1 LAVAVACTIPG
12 PEPVAPLDTANQL
25 ASLDA
30 DHEQPAAVVTVM
42 ADPPP
47 AAGYEPCVGDR
58 VKVQPDAC
66 TMLNDRP
73 EMLRVVERSAPS
85 LAATLNW
92 TAPGPVPAPPA
103 VIVTQSALLVADHAQ
118 PAGAVTATEP
128 ALAPDGTAL
137 DEAPRLY

>member
-1 LAVAVACTIPG
+1 LAAAVACTIPG
-12 PEPVAPLDTANQL
+12 PEPVAPLATASQPT
-25 ASLDA
+25 SLVA

-42 ADPPP
+42 AAPPPP
-47 AAGYEPCVGDR
+47 AGYEACVGDT

-73 EMLRVVERSAPS
+73 EMLRVAERSTPS

-92 TAPGPVPAPPA
+92 TAPGPLPAPPA
-103 VIVTQSALLVADHAQ
+103 EIVTQSALLVADHAQ
-118 PAGAVTATEP
+118 PGGAVTATEP